1 MLSAFTNSLK
11 IPELRQKI
19 FFTLALLFIA
29 RVGANIP
36 LPGVDPT
43 PIKEFFEF
51 QEQTRKDSGGND
63 ILGFYNMFTGGA
75 LLNGALF
82 ALGIM
87 PYISA
92 SIIMQLMGAVFP
104 QLARLQQEGEPGR
117 QKISQYTRYLTIL
130 ICIVQGGLLA
140 VALRDSPGSLIQ
152 GFDPSTIVEVDGK
165 SKPLGPIVVFS
176 GAPSLFL
183 LLTVVFLT
191 TGSLILMWLGEQ
203 ITQRGIGNGISLLIT
218 VGILADLP
226 KALHDAY
233 ALVFLSEA
241 GDNMVIVKALLMVGL
256 FLLVVCGIIAVTQAQ
271 RKIPVQ
277 YAKRMVGRKVFGGQS
292 SFLPLKVNYAG
303 VMPVIFASAILM
315 FPAQLLRTL
324 GAAMADADNRTN
336 WATQLADVFAS
347 RGFVYYFVYGGLIL
361 VFSYFWVSIMF
372 KPVQIADDLK
382 KNGGYVP
389 GVRPGDPTARF
400 LDFVMTRLTLAGSIF
415 LTIIAVFPDF
425 IFKMANVSYNVATF
439 FGGTGMLIIVGVILD
454 TMRQIETFLLQRN
467 YDGFLRKGRIRGRSG
482 NASQGIE
489 SLDLKDF
496 EAQWRPLIY
505 ISVILFALG
514 MAGYFLKK

>member
-43 PIKEFFEF
+43 PIKEFFEMR
-51 QEQTRKDSGGND
+51 EQSKSDSEGND

-117 QKISQYTRYLTIL
+117 QKISQYTRYLTIV
-130 ICIVQGGLLA
+130 ICMVQGGLLA

-152 GFDPSTIVEVDGK
+152 GFNPAEIGLDG
-165 SKPLGPIVVFS
+165 SPLGEIVVFTGS
-176 GAPSLFL
+176 PFLFL

-233 ALVFLSEA
+233 SLVFLAEA
-241 GDNMVIVKALLMVGL
+241 GDKMVILKAFLMVGL

-324 GAAMADADNRTN
+324 GAAMADSPGETN
-336 WATQLADVFAS
+336 WAMELGNVFAN
-347 RGFVYYFVYGGLIL
+347 RGWPYYLVYGGLIL

-389 GVRPGDPTARF
+389 GVRPGEPTARF

-415 LTIIAVFPDF
+415 LTLIAVFPDI
-425 IFKMANVSYNVATF
+425 IFNFAGVSYNVATF
-439 FGGTGMLIIVGVILD
+439 FGGTGLLIIVGVVLD
-454 TMRQIETFLLQRN
+454 TMRQIETFLLQRH
-467 YDGFLRKGRIRGRSG
+467 YDGFLRKGRLRGRS
-482 NASQGIE
+482 ASVQGQGIE
-489 SLDLKDF
+489 SLELKEF
-496 EAQWRPLIY
+496 EAQWRPLIW
-505 ISVILFALG
+505 ISAALLILGLVAT
-514 MAGYFLKK
+514 FL